1 MALQLLLG
9 SNCNCYRVGYVEA
22 LNQTLEFC
30 GSILDLKVGYVFDV
44 VLEQFHFL
52 VCQTQKFE
60 EKE

>member
-9 SNCNCYRVGYVEA
+9 RNYNCYRVGYVEA

-30 GSILDLKVGYVFDV
+30 GSVLDPNVGYVFDA

-52 VCQTQKFE
+52 VPNPE
-60 EKE
+60 V